1 MQYSDFKREIK
12 FILICSLCLD
22 GAVFLISSL
31 FIGFTFSMAVSLL
44 IGTAVLILNMR
55 LLYNSVL
62 KNTRIQNTAGNPML
76 KGYLLRSF
84 ISCTAIA
91 AGFKLNFLNPLGI
104 ILPLIYPK
112 PIYTVHSII
121 VRR

>member
-62 KNTRIQNTAGNPML
+62 KNTTIQNTTANPML
-76 KGYLLRSF
+76 KG
-84 ISCTAIA
+84 
-91 AGFKLNFLNPLGI
+91 
-104 ILPLIYPK
+104 
-112 PIYTVHSII
+112 
-121 VRR
+121 